1 MLFLWFLWATLSLL
15 PLHNPQQQEPG
26 RALPAVQALG
36 QREQEPAGP
45 AGLGASTSERERCF
59 RRLTDA
65 NPQNAQWEGA
75 RARLRDAGA
84 CPRAF
89 QRRGGEGRACTL
101 SEGSDQN
108 QNKTRPKGMLP
119 SLMVLHL
126 CARLLQLKLYN

>member
-89 QRRGGEGRACTL
+89 QRQGGMGGPVLSLRAVTKIRTKQ
-101 SEGSDQN
+101 G
-108 QNKTRPKGMLP
+108 PKEC
-119 SLMVLHL
+119 SL
-126 CARLLQLKLYN
+126 A